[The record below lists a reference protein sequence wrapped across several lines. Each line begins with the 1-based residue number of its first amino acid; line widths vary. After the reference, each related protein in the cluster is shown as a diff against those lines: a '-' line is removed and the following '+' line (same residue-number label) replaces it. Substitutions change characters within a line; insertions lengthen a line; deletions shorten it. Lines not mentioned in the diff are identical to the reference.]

1 MEFRLKYRII
11 YNFFIA
17 LNYILPNVFLNFLT
31 KLIPTPG
38 MVKSSSSEAEIIDS
52 GVIYPA
58 S

>member
-1 MEFRLKYRII
+1 MKL
-11 YNFFIA
+11 FIA
-17 LNYILPNVFLNFLT
+17 SNYTLPNVFLNFLT
-31 KLIPTPG
+31 KLIPTQG